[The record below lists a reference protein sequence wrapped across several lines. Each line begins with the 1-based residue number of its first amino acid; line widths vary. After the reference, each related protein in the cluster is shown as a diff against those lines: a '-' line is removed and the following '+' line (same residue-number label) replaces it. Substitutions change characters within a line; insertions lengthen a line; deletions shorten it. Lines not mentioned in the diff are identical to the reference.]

1 MENSRTHITLA
12 GGGFTNLYTA
22 ASLAVGTKLGL
33 QNLSS
38 DPIVVS
44 IGASGN
50 LSKGYVIN
58 SMEFFVVPAGVPGC
72 FVQTVTGE
80 SGVVML
86 DVGGY
91 SIPNAPLDERLYT
104 GYKALVVQSFTESN
118 SKNGTQHSLS
128 TRNIAVAAGG
138 TLDVTLT
145 TGALPVIIKGL
156 AIQYTGSQIE
166 TTLYK
171 GTVATGGATLSQYNM
186 NTQAGLSPLSIAKT
200 SSGSPFTITNQGVQ
214 ASPTEFFYGIA
225 DQGNRS
231 TPSFITAG
239 IERILAPNIVYMR
252 RIYNRGTGPCIID
265 FTTTYYEGEISS
277 SNG

>member
-1 MENSRTHITLA
+1 MENSRTHIALL
-12 GGGFTNLYTA
+12 GGGFTNLYSA
-22 ASLAVGTKLGL
+22 ASIAVGTKLGL

-38 DPIVVS
+38 DPILIS
-44 IGASGN
+44 IGTSGN
-50 LSKGYVIN
+50 LSKGYIV
-58 SMEFFVVPAGVPGC
+58 EPLGYFVVPAAVSGC

-80 SGVVML
+80 SGVVMI
-86 DVGGY
+86 DIGGY
-91 SIPNAPLDERLYT
+91 NVMGAPLDERLYT

-166 TTLYK
+166 TALYK
-171 GTVATGGATLSQYNM
+171 GTVATGGVIVPTYNL
-186 NTQAGLSPLSIAKT
+186 NTDIGLPPLSVTKT
-200 SSGSPFTITNQGVQ
+200 SAGTPFTISNQGVQ
-214 ASPTEFFYGIA
+214 FSPTEYFYGIA
-225 DQGNRS
+225 DQGNKS
-231 TPSFITAG
+231 TPSFIAAG
-239 IERILAPNIVYMR
+239 IERILAPNTTYMR
-252 RIYNRGTGPCIID
+252 RIYNRGASPCVID
-265 FTTTYYEGEISS
+265 FTTTFYEGEISS